1 MKKRFTEEQIVK
13 ILEEL
18 RSGKSAKDVAREHG
32 ITTNTVYSWKRKYG
46 DMSKNEI
53 HKLKSLEDENA
64 KLKRLVADLS
74 LDNMVQKDI
83 IKKFCDPE

>member
-1 MKKRFTEEQIVK
+1 MKKRFTEDQIVK
-13 ILEEL
+13 ILDEL
-18 RSGKSAKDVAREHG
+18 RNGMSAKDVAREHG
-32 ITTNTVYSWKRKYG
+32 ITTNTVYNWKRKYG
-46 DMSKNEI
+46 DMSKKEI